1 MYDFSKFPVYGYVGE
16 IRNDTVVGDP
26 LFTVPLRMN
35 NVPRDLSEV
44 YGNKMSLCYEVK
56 GESHRYFNLISDECT
71 SVNAYYGSGRVDSV
85 NVITKIGIV
94 ARDSANSVSR
104 VSVGL
109 DGCRTHIDGAEV
121 QERWGGQGISVLRR
135 ENRVRVSV
143 PNCDSLELVMWV
155 VCEQRQGQPMIKFVV
170 ARGHNLSPTSHGLIG
185 EL

>member
-1 MYDFSKFPVYGYVGE
+1 MISSIFPVHVYVGE

-26 LFTVPLRMN
+26 LFTVPLMIN
-35 NVPRDLSEV
+35 NVPEDLSEV

-56 GESHRYFNLISDECT
+56 GESHQYFNLISDECT

-94 ARDSANSVSR
+94 ARDSANSVRR

-109 DGCRTHIDGAEV
+109 DGCRAHIDGAEV
-121 QERWGGQGISVLRR
+121 LERWGSRGISVLRR

-143 PNCDSLELVMWV
+143 PSCDSLELVMWV

-170 ARGHNLSPTSHGLIG
+170 SRGHNLSPTSHGLIG